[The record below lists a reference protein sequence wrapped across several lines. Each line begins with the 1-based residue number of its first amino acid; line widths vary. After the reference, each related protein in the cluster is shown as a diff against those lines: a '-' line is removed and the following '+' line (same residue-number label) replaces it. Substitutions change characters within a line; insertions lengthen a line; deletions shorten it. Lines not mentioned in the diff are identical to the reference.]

1 LDDALTVGPQ
11 HPINQALENATRR
24 AAISVRLIL
33 QFGILFVASLS
44 SLYVLSLTAHGTII
58 APFPLEAALVFA
70 ISGLV
75 ILNLFSWI
83 AMRSGSVFVNIIPF
97 FEARPRRAFVKF
109 EDSSLF
115 ARMKE
120 FTAGESYILNKKQC
134 LEDVDKRI
142 GATRRRSTLM
152 LTTIGILLVGAAL
165 VVVYAGNLTSLDV
178 SANSN
183 VDKLQKLIDAQESR
197 LGQLSSVLFAV
208 EQRKGG
214 ATDLA
219 DTIFA
224 RLDIVVPRTE
234 AEIRSD
240 IDIIKDRLQGLQVL
254 YQQAWLREVQAEH
267 GYGDTKYLVA
277 TAVTRVAVVFIIVFL
292 VQILINLYRYNTRL
306 GTFYTSNRDALQ
318 LWDGKTTKFADLQ
331 KVLAPNIDFGK
342 EPKHP
347 IEEIVRQ
354 VISKIPTL
362 GPSGAVAAHPQLNRT
377 VVAPE

>member
-1 LDDALTVGPQ
+1 
-11 HPINQALENATRR
+11 
-24 AAISVRLIL
+24 
-33 QFGILFVASLS
+33 
-44 SLYVLSLTAHGTII
+44 
-58 APFPLEAALVFA
+58 
-70 ISGLV
+70 
-75 ILNLFSWI
+75 
-83 AMRSGSVFVNIIPF
+83 MRSGSVFVNIIPF

-165 VVVYAGNLTSLDV
+165 VVVYAGKLTSLDV

-197 LGQLSSVLFAV
+197 LGHLSSVLFAV

-254 YQQAWLREVQAEH
+254 YQQAWLREVQEQ